1 MIESSKSSS
10 AGADKVY
17 VSPWK
22 FYESLE
28 FLSDAFTPRKIK
40 SNTNEKDDG
49 SPYADAK
56 PPSAKT
62 SKKLALAQNNAR
74 QGQLASIVHTP
85 APLQQSPFA
94 AQQNSMPPF
103 ASPQS
108 PFSSLSFQ
116 QSYSISSGSF
126 GY

>member
-40 SNTNEKDDG
+40 SNTNDKDDG
-49 SPYADAK
+49 SSYSDAK

>member
-10 AGADKVY
+10 AGADEVY
-17 VSPWK
+17 VSPRK

-40 SNTNEKDDG
+40 CNTNDKDDG

-56 PPSAKT
+56 PPSVKT
-62 SKKLALAQNNAR
+62 SKKLALAQNNAQ

-94 AQQNSMPPF
+94 TQQNSMPPF
-103 ASPQS
+103 ASP
-108 PFSSLSFQ
+108 
-116 QSYSISSGSF
+116 
-126 GY
+126 